1 MSGAKCCSLWD
12 KSDAMTC
19 VIPCVM
25 SAQSNSFVRH
35 AWYMAGWS
43 AELPVGQ
50 LVPLTILGEPVV
62 IYRTQ
67 AGEPVAFEDRCCHR
81 HAPLS
86 RGRLEGDHLRCMY
99 HGLKFAPSGACVEM
113 PGVNTVPPVMR
124 VRSYPMTDRH
134 SALWIWMG
142 PAERADESLIP
153 PFVGVDDPGWHMQP
167 GHMDYDVNYT
177 LVQDNLLDLSHVAYV
192 HRDSFGGGSEETV
205 QAWSDAEVRVSQL
218 DRGVRVERWMRNSK
232 APRHVASLAGDR
244 CDVLSSFDYL
254 VPGVFLLTTRHFG
267 SGAFERAGGGMPAEE
282 AIAESFS
289 AQAVTPLTAR
299 STRYYFCYGPWSR
312 TPGGERLKEPFAQL
326 AYRAFAEDRAMLTAQ
341 QQIIDADPSR
351 RMLLFGVDRAPILYG
366 RLVEKLLKEEAAG

>member
-1 MSGAKCCSLWD
+1 M
-12 KSDAMTC
+12 
-19 VIPCVM
+19 P
-25 SAQSNSFVRH
+25 
-35 AWYMAGWS
+35 
-43 AELPVGQ
+43 
-50 LVPLTILGEPVV
+50 
-62 IYRTQ
+62 
-67 AGEPVAFEDRCCHR
+67 
-81 HAPLS
+81 PLS

-282 AIAESFS
+282 AIAESFR
-289 AQAVTPLTAR
+289 PR
-299 STRYYFCYGPWSR
+299 
-312 TPGGERLKEPFAQL
+312 
-326 AYRAFAEDRAMLTAQ
+326 
-341 QQIIDADPSR
+341 PSR
-351 RMLLFGVDRAPILYG
+351 RS
-366 RLVEKLLKEEAAG
+366 RLVRRATTSATDRGLVRRAASSSRSRSRSLRTEPLRKTGRCSRPNSRSSTPIRRGGCCCSASTGRRSCMAGWSKSC